1 MTPERAINGSTQM
14 RVRTTP
20 SAYGRAALRREL
32 ERLSQATEGTRN
44 HSLNKAAFA
53 LGQLVA
59 TGALDEEET
68 AATLIAEGQL
78 LGLGVLECERTV
90 ASGMTAGMEQPRG
103 LEIGQ

>member
-1 MTPERAINGSTQM
+1 M
-14 RVRTTP
+14 RVSNS

-32 ERLSQATEGTRN
+32 ERVSAAQPGTRN
-44 HSLNKAAFA
+44 DQFNRSAFA

-59 TGALDEEET
+59 IGALDEDET

-90 ASGMTAGMEQPRG
+90 ASGLAAGMEQPRS
-103 LEIGQ
+103 LAL